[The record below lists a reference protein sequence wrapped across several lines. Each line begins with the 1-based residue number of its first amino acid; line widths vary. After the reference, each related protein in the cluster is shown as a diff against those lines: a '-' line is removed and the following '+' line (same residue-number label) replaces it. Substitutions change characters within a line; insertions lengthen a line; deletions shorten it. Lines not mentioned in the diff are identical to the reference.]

1 MNQSPGAHPGP
12 AVTAKEG
19 ERDYLQHIFKCASS
33 PRSLSPAR
41 LLSLPPDLPN
51 LCCLWWRACYSSL
64 SVGYP
69 SRLCTTSQRAGRASV
84 TLVLTQQLEKASLR
98 QVQALVSG
106 PAVGGTRSP
115 RLVSPVEVWALPGA
129 GTRVCPTPGSD
140 PCMAGQPV
148 CLRTQET
155 CCPAWDRLFFSLL
168 PAASASCWN
177 QPFRKPQSSRAL
189 PSGRGRSW
197 AWNHRCPGLQRTLP
211 LLATGEVVFI
221 CFRKLSPLMLVAN
234 RPFSSVMLLG
244 GSGSR
249 QQRQL

>member
-1 MNQSPGAHPGP
+1 MRILSQVPEP
-12 AVTAKEG
+12 
-19 ERDYLQHIFKCASS
+19 SS
-33 PRSLSPAR
+33 PPRPPPRPSQS
-41 LLSLPPDLPN
+41 LLSLVEGLLLLALCGVPLPPLHNEPEG
-51 LCCLWWRACYSSL
+51 R
-64 SVGYP
+64 
-69 SRLCTTSQRAGRASV
+69 RASV